1 MEEECVGREGLY
13 KSSQQ
18 LWVTNTRDGYRTG
31 AANQL
36 KTEQF
41 LRLLLPA
48 LWLAALKVW
57 HWKTDSTCKNYI
69 YKRNLKEAFLI
80 HPNFQNVHTCNGD
93 EPLECFGRSPNV
105 LGYGGIPPD
114 GGLVQDPRLRQGPL
128 RPAMEEAVQLWRYRW
143 GSGWGRTAHS
153 GGRQS
158 TAQLLAVTWESA
170 QMHASTSVNLG
181 ACRPV
186 WTSPWTWMDWETE
199 IQCWGE
205 II

>member
-13 KSSQQ
+13 KASQQ

-48 LWLAALKVW
+48 LWLAALKAW
-57 HWKTDSTCKNYI
+57 HWKTNSTCKNYI

-80 HPNFQNVHTCNGD
+80 HPNFQNVCTCNGD

-181 ACRPV
+181 ACRLV
-186 WTSPWTWMDWETE
+186 
-199 IQCWGE
+199 
-205 II
+205 